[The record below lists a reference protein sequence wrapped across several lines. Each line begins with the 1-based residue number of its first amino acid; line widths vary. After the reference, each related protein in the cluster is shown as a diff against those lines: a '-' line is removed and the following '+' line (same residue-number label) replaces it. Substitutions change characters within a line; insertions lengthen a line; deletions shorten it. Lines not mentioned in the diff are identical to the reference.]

1 VNHLSVKGRRVTI
14 VGNCGGTNIGGS
26 FERAAR
32 IAGLDFQVIEPRQA
46 MEAPAWL
53 RRFNWYFRG
62 KRPTWLNS
70 FSNQVVQSCARH
82 KSEVVVVTGIS
93 GLNADALKQL
103 SKAGVRVANY
113 LTDDPWNRWHRAP
126 WFLKALP
133 EYFAVFSPR
142 RANLRDLE
150 DVGCR
155 RASYLPFGYD
165 PELHFPEA
173 PSNDERT
180 VLATDVLFVGG
191 ADKDRIPVCSAI
203 AESGLSLA
211 IYGDYWDRHAVTQ
224 PFYRGYAD
232 LAMLRRATA
241 GAAVC
246 LCLTRKANR
255 DGHTMRS
262 YEVPAMKGVALAEAT
277 DDHREM
283 FGEEGDCALFF
294 RDTSEMVDKAKWLL
308 AHQEERRQMADR
320 AYARITDGKNTYRD
334 RLETILDICINR

>member
-14 VGNCGGTNIGGS
+14 VGNRGGTNIGGS

-32 IAGLDFQVIEPRQA
+32 IAGLDLQVIEPRQA
-46 MEAPAWL
+46 MEAPRWL

-93 GLNADALKQL
+93 GLNADALAQL
-103 SKAGVRVANY
+103 SKTGVRVANY

-142 RANLRDLE
+142 RSNLRDLE
-150 DVGCR
+150 EVGCR
-155 RASYLPFGYD
+155 RASYLPFAYD
-165 PELHFPEA
+165 PELHFAETL
-173 PSNDERT
+173 SEDER
-180 VLATDVLFVGG
+180 AQFSTDVLFVGG

-211 IYGDYWDRHAVTQ
+211 IYGDYWERSGITRSFWRGHADPAT
-224 PFYRGYAD
+224 
-232 LAMLRRATA
+232 LRKATC
-241 GAAVC
+241 AARVC
-246 LCLTRKANR
+246 ICVTRKNNR

-262 YEVPAMKGVALAEAT
+262 YEVGAMGGVILAEAT

-283 FGEEGDCALFF
+283 FGEEGALYF
-294 RDTSEMVDKAKWLL
+294 RGTPEMITKAKWLV
-308 AHQEERRQMADR
+308 AHQSEAKQMAEH
-320 AYARITDGKNTYRD
+320 AHSRITRGENTYCN
-334 RLETILDICINR
+334 RLSHILQTALNE